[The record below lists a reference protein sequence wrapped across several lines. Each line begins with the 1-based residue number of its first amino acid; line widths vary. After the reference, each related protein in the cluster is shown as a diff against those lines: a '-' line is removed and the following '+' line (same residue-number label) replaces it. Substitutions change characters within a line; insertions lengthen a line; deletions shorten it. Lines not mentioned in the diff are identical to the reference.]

1 MKKSKAKAKGTATTK
16 RLREGGACLNDT
28 SLRKRVCKEP
38 RLQRDS
44 EEDSINMEAL
54 KAKVVRLIE
63 LERSPVSQ
71 LQEMKVQSNTVH
83 EADKSSSVKKAPKA
97 QAMGAS
103 ATVRTLRKDRRSVKG
118 VVQLAALPATSSTI
132 GVGLG
137 RSQRLTQQSA
147 REEERPSEGSR
158 TVTAE
163 QKSRMDPRQEIDRIL
178 RAEGP
183 EEVLGVPPGAAEEEV
198 LARWKRLVLLLHPDK
213 LALVLDAKGMED
225 GAEALQRV
233 HDAKAYVREAGQRV
247 RCTVPAPPEFVALRP
262 LSVIQGA
269 RKYEVQWRTPDEKDP
284 GRPIESFE
292 VWAPRYYTEAGEPV
306 DWLNIVKLPIS
317 QNHFVMVEETPA
329 QAEVMAAADRVL
341 RPTLTLAVHAC
352 NGAGASEGCLFELP
366 WATAFPWLRGAR
378 SVICQKCL
386 RLKRNHQ
393 VSGLLAGAAVRVYI
407 PSPVS
412 LSVVQIALGWLCGP
426 RHRGSYLAQ
435 AASRCWQR
443 TLAMPKDRG
452 LHQVHHP
459 PTTGMRDTMVIGSIG
474 EVETTRATGGGRK
487 IIGERPLC
495 AMLSAVHKQHH
506 ASFWHHL

>member
-213 LALVLDAKGMED
+213 LALDAKGMED